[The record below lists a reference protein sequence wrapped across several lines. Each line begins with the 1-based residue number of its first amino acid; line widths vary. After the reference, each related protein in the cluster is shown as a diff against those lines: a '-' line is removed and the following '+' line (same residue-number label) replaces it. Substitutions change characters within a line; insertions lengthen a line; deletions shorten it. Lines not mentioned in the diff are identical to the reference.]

1 MKKNEIRNLSLK
13 KADSAVYSR
22 VNGLSLQ
29 NLFYLKN
36 RYFPNCYMFSGSR
49 NDTDFGFDTEAILNK
64 LQERYAPK
72 KWWQKLFRR
81 HYFEMVA
88 YKTYD
93 FQDKEE
99 SLGINVVI
107 RRKNIYARIESN
119 VTESYIL
126 YGNEE
131 PTELREFIDLIKSCY
146 KPPKVEENNLYLVAQ
161 NQTGFHLN
169 KYQIK
174 PPKNFDITKQ
184 YNDDFQKA
192 DEVIC
197 KFIEDK
203 EKSGLLILHG
213 EKGTGKTTY
222 IRNIINKYPTTKFV
236 FVPSNMIRLLG
247 EPAFGNFLMSL
258 KNNVIILEDCEDVI
272 RTRKSSMTSSS
283 AVTLLLN
290 MGDGLLSDD
299 LGIKFICTFNENIQ
313 NIDDALLRKGRLACK
328 YEFKELCTE
337 KANALLAE
345 LYADRDPVPNTTKP
359 MTLAD
364 IYNIDGEAYDNAKKT
379 II

>member
-203 EKSGLLILHG
+203 EKSGLLILPG